1 MNKRICF
8 VVQRYGLEVN
18 GGAELLCRQIAEL
31 MISKYD
37 IEVLTTKAIDYMT
50 WQDEYIDALE
60 NINGVVVRRFSVEK
74 RRDKEEFLKIYARFL
89 QGSMVR
95 SEEQILL
102 EEQGPYVPSLI
113 DYIKEH
119 KDNYNVFVF
128 FTYMYYPT
136 VMGIQEVKNKAI
148 VFPFAHDEP
157 IFRMKIFS
165 HVFLKP
171 KAFVFETEEERRLIR
186 GKYNNY
192 DIPFKLGG
200 AGVIVPSRVSGEE
213 FRKKYNLNSYIIYV
227 GRIETGKNCNELFEF
242 FIKYKKC
249 HPGDLKLVLLGKSAM
264 EIPKGKEIIELGFVS
279 EEDKFNGIAGSEFLV
294 LPSKFESLSI
304 VVLEA
309 FSLGIPVLV
318 NGLCE
323 VLKGHC
329 IRSNGGFCYKSFW
342 GFEAKMFRLLN
353 DSELRKKMGENGRT
367 YVEENYQWEIIK
379 EKISSL
385 IEYVSES
392 Q

>member
-242 FIKYKKC
+242 FIKYKK
-249 HPGDLKLVLLGKSAM
+249 S
-264 EIPKGKEIIELGFVS
+264 
-279 EEDKFNGIAGSEFLV
+279 
-294 LPSKFESLSI
+294 
-304 VVLEA
+304 
-309 FSLGIPVLV
+309 
-318 NGLCE
+318 
-323 VLKGHC
+323 
-329 IRSNGGFCYKSFW
+329 
-342 GFEAKMFRLLN
+342 
-353 DSELRKKMGENGRT
+353 T
-367 YVEENYQWEIIK
+367 
-379 EKISSL
+379 
-385 IEYVSES
+385 
-392 Q
+392 